1 MKLPRDISGDEAV
14 RALVRLGFEVKRQ
27 SGSHIQMTNGVR
39 RVTVPA
45 HDPIRIGTLK
55 SMLRQAGVELE
66 DFVGQL

>member
-39 RVTVPA
+39 HVTVPA